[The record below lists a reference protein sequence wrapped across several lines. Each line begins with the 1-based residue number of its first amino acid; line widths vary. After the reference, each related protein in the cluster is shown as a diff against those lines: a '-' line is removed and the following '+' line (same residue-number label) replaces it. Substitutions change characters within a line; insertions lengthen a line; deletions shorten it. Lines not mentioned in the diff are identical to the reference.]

1 MVYTAPMIQFAAGS
15 SAGAVRDHNEDSY
28 FAGPDIGLWLV
39 ADGVGGH
46 SHGEVASAIVAQ
58 TIKNGVVAGD
68 SLVDAITD
76 SHQAVLKEMS
86 TDSAHAGMG
95 STVVAVKLRD
105 RQFELAWVG
114 DSRAYL
120 WDGQIRQISRD
131 HNPVS
136 EMLRAGALSEEE
148 AERHPE
154 RHVLSQS
161 LGVTPDMP
169 LAPGQLRGQL
179 EPGQQLILCSDGLTD
194 ELTDQRIA
202 RIMRHNPEPQAQVD
216 ALIKAA
222 EDAGGH
228 DNVTVVVVGEPP
240 SEEDLPQLTGA
251 NTLNPAAAMSE
262 SGGIVSQDQV
272 VWGLAALMVIL
283 GLWFIF

>member
-1 MVYTAPMIQFAAGS
+1 MVYTPPMIKHAAGS
-15 SAGAVRDHNEDSY
+15 SPGAVRDHNEDCYS
-28 FAGPDIGLWLV
+28 AEPDIGLWLV

-46 SHGEVASAIVAQ
+46 SHGEVASALVAE
-58 TIKNGVVAGD
+58 TLKAGIKAGD
-68 SLVDAITD
+68 TLVDAIGD
-76 SHQAVLKEMS
+76 SHQRVLAEME
-86 TDSAHAGMG
+86 TDPGHAGMG
-95 STVVAVKLRD
+95 STVVAVKLTD
-105 RQFELAWVG
+105 RHYELAWVG

-120 WDGQIRQISRD
+120 WDGRIRQISRD

-136 EMLRAGALSEEE
+136 EMLRVGALSAEE

-169 LAPGQLRGQL
+169 LAPGHLHGTL
-179 EPGQQLILCSDGLTD
+179 KPGQQIILCSDGLTD

-202 RIMRHNPEPQAQVD
+202 RIMRDNPEPQAQVE

-222 EDAGGH
+222 IDAGGH

-240 SEEDLPQLTGA
+240 SEEDGMQLSGHD
-251 NTLNPAAAMSE
+251 TLRTAAAIE
-262 SGGIVSQDQV
+262 PGGSFLTHDQMI
-272 VWGLAALMVIL
+272 WGLAALMVIL
-283 GLWFIF
+283 ALLFVL